1 MGPPSCTAPNR
12 MSPDVQHEI
21 DHSPKPNDEDNLVL
35 VRGKRIH
42 KIPAV
47 ADTDE
52 LMPDPQEEEANGQA
66 YAHGTH
72 DVEDEQ
78 DDDFLDDDD
87 SEEDEGLD
95 TRQLSLPQ
103 VPSAADNDDEDEF
116 EEDEEEE
123 ELPPPP
129 RRRVGRPR
137 TVTRTAHAPAR
148 ERVAAAAPAPAID
161 DDAQFCAY
169 AMRIGAD
176 RARALLEEL
185 FAPYLEE

>member
-52 LMPDPQEEEANGQA
+52 LMPDQEDELANGQNH
-66 YAHGTH
+66 AHAS
-72 DVEDEQ
+72 EDDSDQE
-78 DDDFLDDDD
+78 DDFFDDDD
-87 SEEDEGLD
+87 SDEDEEDLD

-103 VPSAADNDDEDEF
+103 VPSADDEDEF
-116 EEDEEEE
+116 EEEEEE
-123 ELPPPP
+123 EPPPP

-148 ERVAAAAPAPAID
+148 ERAERVAAAPVID

-185 FAPYLEE
+185 FSPYLDE